1 MLTPYDAHYQRGLDY
16 YYQGIWSEAASQFAA
31 ALRIEPGLEMAA
43 SKLWSCLHRAGHAE
57 DAAAV
62 FRELLAAHPESAA
75 LGLQYARALERA
87 GDPVGAEKQ
96 YRGVLA
102 DSPDNSR
109 GHQMLAGLLAA
120 RGQRREAKQEYQAA
134 LRAHPGNGLAE
145 LELHIL
151 DAEDSLRDRGAEP
164 GERERLARHYMAAC
178 RWDDALRELTVAL
191 PTGPDSV
198 EGLLNTGQCLRLL
211 GRSDEAAARYRD
223 ALRIDPRNT
232 AAASGFSDAWWTTG
246 RRSEAIEDAR
256 RLFEEDRACYLPLVM
271 LLERKARGEVV
282 PRKLDELERIVME
295 LDVLGRPRDA
305 WSVRSAITRLA
316 GDDLESGKDARM
328 RAFALQLMD
337 ARFQDA
343 PAALLES
350 LVDRAL
356 AFGGMD
362 AVQHVL
368 VRLIAVKSVAELD
381 AEI

>member
-1 MLTPYDAHYQRGLDY
+1 
-16 YYQGIWSEAASQFAA
+16 
-31 ALRIEPGLEMAA
+31 
-43 SKLWSCLHRAGHAE
+43 
-57 DAAAV
+57 
-62 FRELLAAHPESAA
+62 
-75 LGLQYARALERA
+75 
-87 GDPVGAEKQ
+87 
-96 YRGVLA
+96 
-102 DSPDNSR
+102 
-109 GHQMLAGLLAA
+109 
-120 RGQRREAKQEYQAA
+120 
-134 LRAHPGNGLAE
+134 
-145 LELHIL
+145 
-151 DAEDSLRDRGAEP
+151 
-164 GERERLARHYMAAC
+164 
-178 RWDDALRELTVAL
+178 
-191 PTGPDSV
+191 
-198 EGLLNTGQCLRLL
+198 LL